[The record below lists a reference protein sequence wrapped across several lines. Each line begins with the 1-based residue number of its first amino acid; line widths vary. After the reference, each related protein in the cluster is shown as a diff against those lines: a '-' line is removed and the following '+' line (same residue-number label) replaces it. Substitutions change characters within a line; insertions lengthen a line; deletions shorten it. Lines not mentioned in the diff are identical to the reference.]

1 MIVHPIY
8 KPKIIKKIKIN
19 VLSSFIHNP
28 TWSYFPAKNSSSGVG
43 DKINKSKI

>member
-8 KPKIIKKIKIN
+8 EPKIKKIKIN

-28 TWSYFPAKNSSSGVG
+28 TWSYFAAKNSSSGVG

>member
-8 KPKIIKKIKIN
+8 KPKIKKKIKIN

-28 TWSYFPAKNSSSGVG
+28 TWSFPAKNSSSGVG